1 MPAGEAAAGFSA
13 SMATAPSQFFHAHPG
28 KNSQRER
35 RADAGGGNEQFE
47 KILFARGDK
56 TEERQGI
63 FAHVRV
69 NEKSDLGVQLA
80 ERSVGRERHLHE
92 ITNAAH
98 VDEHLVRPF
107 SSEASAKLTN
117 HRQSV
122 LPPFLRL
129 STQSGV
135 AGVA

>member
-1 MPAGEAAAGFSA
+1 MTFAEARS
-13 SMATAPSQFFHAHPG
+13 SITPVD
-28 KNSQRER
+28 
-35 RADAGGGNEQFE
+35 ADA
-47 KILFARGDK
+47 ARAAR
-56 TEERQGI
+56 ERQGQLTKPPGSLGLL
-63 FAHVRV
+63 
-69 NEKSDLGVQLA
+69 EDLGVQLA